1 MNAALAGL
9 LGTIAGGFIGSAATF
24 INRYFDEKKARR
36 DLMVKTA
43 WDQWSTGFEWI
54 KSRGGQLPPLEVYFF
69 HTLKVV
75 ELAAR
80 KNLSNEQIIA
90 EVRKTRELTNAIIAE
105 IENENAAKAEQNAAK
120 AEENRRKEEKE
131 NWNTSATAAPIF
143 PNPPETKE
151 K

>member
-105 IENENAAKAEQNAAK
+105 IENENAAKAEEK
-120 AEENRRKEEKE
+120 RRKEEEE
-131 NWNTSATAAPIF
+131 NWKEMMANMPAHGAPI